1 MRIEAMSIG
10 QLAGAGAGTTHS
22 IARPTTN
29 PVAFMI
35 AAEVRLSPATLR
47 SAFQEA
53 CSTAASSTRPNTS
66 GPTVREGVMARSP
79 RPHRGSEP
87 RHRVGLDV
95 GEALHRL
102 EHAFLVAEAGILDAA
117 EGRHLDAVAWHLPD
131 IDGADLELA
140 YEAGDVVEAV
150 GADAGGEAEGGGV
163 READR
168 LVDIVEAHDR
178 RHRPEGL
185 LAHQL
190 ALRRHVVEDGRRVER
205 A

>member
-22 IARPTTN
+22 IARPTTS

-35 AAEVRLSPATLR
+35 AAEVRLSPAALR

-66 GPTVREGVMARSP
+66 GPTVREAVMARSP

-117 EGRHLDAVAWHLPD
+117 EGRHFDAIARHFPD
-131 IDGADLELA
+131 IDGADLQLVD
-140 YEAGDVVEAV
+140 EAGDVVQPV
-150 GADAGGEAEGGGV
+150 GADA
-163 READR
+163 
-168 LVDIVEAHDR
+168 R
-178 RHRPEGL
+178 RHAIGGAVGHP
-185 LAHQL
+185 
-190 ALRRHVVEDGRRVER
+190 DRV
-205 A
+205 